1 MAAILGGMAV
11 GASGCGGTKTT
22 TTTNAAG
29 QTVVSCSTPFART
42 KFLIHAGIA
51 AGAFYRY
58 IYKPYRA
65 GSFKKGAPG
74 RGKALAKAAG
84 SAVVVVHE
92 LRVAGQD
99 ARCDGPTLKRLASP
113 INSVVSAVGS
123 LTSLAAGSGGGL
135 GALATAGGAFD
146 RLRAAA
152 ASAGVTIKL
161 P

>member
-1 MAAILGGMAV
+1 MVALGVSA
-11 GASGCGGTKTT
+11 CGGAKTT

-29 QTVVSCSTPFART
+29 QTVVTCSIPFART

-65 GSFKKGAPG
+65 GAFKKGAPG

-92 LRVAGQD
+92 LRVAAQD
-99 ARCDGPTLKRLASP
+99 ARCDGPALKKLASP
-113 INSVVSAVGS
+113 INGVVGAVGS
-123 LTSLAAGSGGGL
+123 LQSLATGGGL

-152 ASAGVTIKL
+152 AGAGATIK
-161 P
+161 